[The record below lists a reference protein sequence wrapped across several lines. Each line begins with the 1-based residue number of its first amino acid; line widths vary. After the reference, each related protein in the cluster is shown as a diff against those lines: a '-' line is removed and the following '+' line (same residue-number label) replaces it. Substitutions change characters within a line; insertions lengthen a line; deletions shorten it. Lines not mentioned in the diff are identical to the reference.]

1 MTTRLGTIQS
11 PADIKQLTVPE
22 LESLAQEIR
31 ERLIVSLSRSGGH
44 LGPNLGVVEL
54 TLAMHYVFSTPEDK
68 FVFDVSHQAY
78 IHKLLTGRESRF
90 DSIRQSG
97 GLNGFMLR
105 SESEHDSYGAG
116 HAGTA
121 LSAALGMAVAR
132 DLAGGTEHIVALA
145 GDAAFTN
152 GISFEALNNIA
163 DQTRRLIVVLNDN
176 EWSIDRNVGAI
187 ARILHKIVTNKN
199 VTSLHSGATKLVE
212 RIGGKA
218 AKQAVRRAEEAAKG
232 MMFPSSFFEDFG
244 LTYYG
249 PLDGHNIGLLIET
262 FEFLKQQDRPVLLH
276 AITEKGRGFA
286 PALAGQKK
294 FHGLGP
300 YDPETG
306 HTHQGGQPTYSE
318 VFANTLIK
326 LADADSQVVA
336 ITAAMP
342 NGTAL
347 DLFRPHHPQRY
358 FDVGIAEEHAVIF
371 AAGMATRGFRPFCA
385 IYSTFLQ
392 RAFDPIVH
400 DVCLQNLPVVFC
412 MDRGSLSGDDGAT
425 HHGLF
430 DISYLR
436 PIPNIVHMVPTDE
449 DELADM
455 LETARLHG
463 GPSAIRYPRGAGPG
477 VALKPQPQ
485 AIPIGEAKLVHLTPS
500 LAYSGNGAGL
510 GPANGSGLG
519 SGPGLSTSTGTGLGT
534 VLGNGSGLGI
544 GTGINTA
551 LGNGSGLGTGPGLST
566 GLGKGSGLAPANAAP
581 AKPAEIAILGLGA
594 LLPMA
599 LQLAARL
606 ESWGFTTAVINPRFA
621 KPLDRTL
628 LLRHGRH
635 AAAVVTF
642 EDHVLAGGFGSAVLE
657 ELSAAGLAT
666 PVIRIGWPDRFI
678 EHGKLD
684 ELRARHGVTVEAA
697 LRQLESILRTLPRRR
712 PQAVAS
718 R

>member
-1 MTTRLGTIQS
+1 MGKLLDTVHS
-11 PADIKQLTVPE
+11 PADINKFSIPQLET
-22 LESLAQEIR
+22 LAQEIR
-31 ERLIVSLSRSGGH
+31 ERLILTLSKTGGH

-54 TLAMHYVFSTPEDK
+54 TLAMHYVFDTPTDK

-78 IHKLLTGRESRF
+78 VHKLLTGRRERF
-90 DSIRQSG
+90 ETIRQPG

-105 SESEHDSYGAG
+105 TESEHDAYGAG

-132 DLAGGTEHIVALA
+132 DLAGGSEHVVALA

-163 DQTRRLIVVLNDN
+163 DQTKRLIVVLNDN

-187 ARILHKIVTNKN
+187 ARYLHKIVTNEH
-199 VTSLHSGATKLVE
+199 VSHLHESAARLLE
-212 RIGGKA
+212 RIGGKKA
-218 AKQAVRRAEEAAKG
+218 ISVVRRAEEAAKG
-232 MMFPSSFFEDFG
+232 LLWPSVFFEEFG

-249 PLDGHNIGLLIET
+249 PLDGHNISLLVET
-262 FEFLKQQDRPVLLH
+262 FKFLKQQDKPVLLH
-276 AITEKGRGFA
+276 VITQKGRGFQ
-286 PALAGQKK
+286 PALDKQKK

-306 HTHQGGQPTYSE
+306 ETKPVGQRTYSE
-318 VFANTLIK
+318 VFADTLVK
-326 LADADSQVVA
+326 LANENDKLVA
-336 ITAAMP
+336 ITGAMP

-347 DLFRPHHPQRY
+347 DLFRPHHPKKY

-371 AAGMATRGFRPFCA
+371 AAGMATRGYKPFCA

-412 MDRGSLSGDDGAT
+412 MDRGGLSGDDGAT

-436 PIPNIVHMVPTDE
+436 GIPNIVHMDPKDE

-455 LETARLHG
+455 LYTAMLHD
-463 GPSAIRYPRGAGPG
+463 GPAAVRYPRG
-477 VALKPQPQ
+477 
-485 AIPIGEAKLVHLTPS
+485 
-500 LAYSGNGAGL
+500 
-510 GPANGSGLG
+510 
-519 SGPGLSTSTGTGLGT
+519 
-534 VLGNGSGLGI
+534 
-544 GTGINTA
+544 
-551 LGNGSGLGTGPGLST
+551 TGPGSVVKEYPVALPI
-566 GLGKGSGLAPANAAP
+566 GK
-581 AKPAEIAILGLGA
+581 AEVIRDGDEFAIFGLGA

-599 LQLAARL
+599 NGLADVL
-606 ESWGFTTAVINPRFA
+606 ERQGHSAAVINPRFV
-621 KPLDRTL
+621 KPLDRDL
-628 LLRHGRH
+628 LASYARHVT
-635 AAAVVTF
+635 AIVTF
-642 EDHVLAGGFGSAVLE
+642 EDHVLMGGFGSVVLE
-657 ELSAAGLAT
+657 TLSEMGFAT

-678 EHGKLD
+678 EHGKV
-684 ELRARHGVTVEAA
+684 EQLRARHGISVEAA
-697 LRQLESILRTLPRRR
+697 MEKLAPYLKRGILQRL
-712 PQAVAS
+712 VA